1 MPLPSLAAIAVRK
14 GTFQQG
20 GGKHPPP
27 PAMLDQ
33 KKPGRIRVKQ
43 SKYAL
48 RRYDFYFSRFFG
60 SGAFLTA
67 CC

>member
-1 MPLPSLAAIAVRK
+1 MPLPSLAAIAVRE

-33 KKPGRIRVKQ
+33 KSPVGLGL
-43 SKYAL
+43 SK
-48 RRYDFYFSRFFG
+48 
-60 SGAFLTA
+60 
-67 CC
+67 